1 MIDLNSSRQIAPDAT
16 DAASQLRTDIH
27 NLCVGILYP
36 AFTGLSP
43 VKTSLRPQPGNRQQV
58 EDRYS
63 DVMTLDFG
71 VEPTLST
78 ALVNLLQRG
87 AAQQLE
93 TVDELAHQLQ
103 EVASLHGWDFPEYYT
118 SPASRDARTQMRAGL
133 KHLREGQASLREARE
148 MFRDAAIKDHITD
161 DLEAELRR
169 LVKAVNNALN
179 SRVIP

>member
-1 MIDLNSSRQIAPDAT
+1 MR
-16 DAASQLRTDIH
+16 
-27 NLCVGILYP
+27 GILYP